1 MFLCLLNM
9 LQRLFA
15 RGYKISSLNL
25 NVVFQHQAAGS
36 VLVALRTAGEEAH
49 EKAVDGVGDSLKS
62 LDL

>member
-1 MFLCLLNM
+1 M
-9 LQRLFA
+9 
-15 RGYKISSLNL
+15 
-25 NVVFQHQAAGS
+25 FQHQAAGS